1 MCFKGIYTPSPCK
14 SLSVPDQLL
23 TLSVPDQ
30 LLTPLQFWVIGGT
43 SSHLAAVWQ
52 GILKVVFRVDSK
64 FTLTQKDLGDI
75 DDEFAELYIFRWT
88 WLILPPIAIIF
99 VNCLGIAIG
108 VTRELVK
115 VVPSWGDLFGK
126 LAFSG
131 WVLIHLYPFAK
142 GLMGRRNRIPPYVW
156 LVLGAMFIGLGIGYT
171 TFFTVTGVAG
181 GTPDSSAASSATSG
195 AAAGSAY
202 ANGLYYGP

>member
-1 MCFKGIYTPSPCK
+1 
-14 SLSVPDQLL
+14 
-23 TLSVPDQ
+23 
-30 LLTPLQFWVIGGT
+30 
-43 SSHLAAVWQ
+43 
-52 GILKVVFRVDSK
+52 
-64 FTLTQKDLGDI
+64 
-75 DDEFAELYIFRWT
+75 
-88 WLILPPIAIIF
+88 
-99 VNCLGIAIG
+99 
-108 VTRELVK
+108 